1 MNQEEKY
8 HLLNILHER
17 RNGLMTIIN
26 LTQHSATNEQIEAGV
41 VNQPTEFDQQ
51 QLTSLLTFTSI
62 PTKEEIGR
70 RAKAIAELAVGYEAA
85 LIGGA
90 PYLMGALENALKDI
104 GVKPL
109 YSFSERVSVEKPGSD
124 GSVVK
129 TNVFKHVSF
138 IEV

>member
-1 MNQEEKY
+1 
-8 HLLNILHER
+8 
-17 RNGLMTIIN
+17 MTIIN

-62 PTKEEIGR
+62 PSKDEIIR
-70 RAKAIAELAVGYEAA
+70 RARKIAELAVGYEAA

-109 YSFSERVSVEKPGSD
+109 YSFSERVSVEKPGPD

-129 TNVFKHVSF
+129 TNVFKHVGF